1 MSNPEADGVS
11 MTVSL
16 IQEIQGLKDKFKDE
30 DEEMPSPFQNLEKA
44 TVLQE
49 CRCFSN
55 QDVVTNNPRK
65 CATLIT
71 KLLHIVTQGESLSSM
86 EVTEVFFGVTKL
98 FQSPDPYLRRMMYL
112 FIKEVAETCNPDD
125 VIIVTSS
132 LTKDMNSND
141 DLYRANAIRVLAR
154 IIDSQML
161 GAIERYIK
169 QAIVDKNSLV
179 SSCALVSGIFLMRIS
194 PEVVRRWTNEVQEA
208 VQSNSDMVQYH
219 ALSLLY
225 EIKKNDKLAVTKIV
239 TQLTK
244 TSMSSPLGVCLLIRY
259 IGKILDDDI
268 SASSN
273 RAVIQFLEASLRH
286 QSEMVIYEAAKALC
300 TLPNMEQRDLNPA
313 ITVLQLFLSSPK
325 PTLRYAAMRC
335 LSDVSNR
342 QPAVIVK
349 CNDDM
354 EALIS
359 DPNRSIATLAI
370 TTLLKTGTESSVDR
384 LMKQISSFMNE
395 IADEFK
401 IVVVTAIRQLCLK
414 YPQKHRVLVGFL
426 AATLREEGG
435 YEFKK
440 AITDSIVELMKA
452 IPETKESSLFHLCEF
467 IEDCEFTALC
477 TQILHL
483 IGSLGPSTTAPAR
496 YIRFIYNRV
505 ILENATVRAAA
516 VSALSRFATNV
527 PSIRESVCVLLR
539 RSLLDEDDEVRD
551 RVTMSLKA
559 LSAAGEV
566 KMNPETGEVLP
577 YNPDDSSQ
585 GDGGAIAR
593 LMLEPLPMNFNNL
606 ERAIKMYSHHGGLK
620 DGKALTLTELP
631 VVEEVQFVKPSKDG
645 ALGGLRGQSK
655 TAGSTGP
662 GGSAS
667 ASSSSGGGLGGEDM
681 LDAAAAVY
689 ATPELAELG
698 RVFRSCKPV
707 ELTESET
714 EYVVK
719 CIKHI
724 MNDHVILQFDVTNT
738 IPEQKLVN
746 VSVIVEGS
754 EPELFGSEPV
764 LIVPCKELKY
774 CIQGST
780 FVVLP
785 RNPNV
790 PIIPSSFNCELKF
803 NVIEVDPETGEVE
816 GDEDGFNDN
825 YPLEDLEIVPADFMA
840 KVSLGDFRRAWEN
853 MSNDLG
859 ENSDGEIEEKF
870 ALSIKKI
877 DDAVE
882 NTIELLG
889 MQPCEGSD
897 IIKNKQGPHNLY
909 LSGKFV
915 GNISILARCL
925 LQIVDGQMVLRIS
938 VRSNNKNVSQ
948 MIADCIR

>member
-1 MSNPEADGVS
+1 MSSAENDGVS

-55 QDVVTNNPRK
+55 QEVVTNNPRK

-169 QAIVDKNSLV
+169 QAIVDKNTLV
-179 SSCALVSGIFLMRIS
+179 SSCALVSGIYLMRVS

-208 VQSNSDMVQYH
+208 VQSNCEMVQYH

-225 EIKKNDKLAVTKIV
+225 EIKKNDRLAVTKIV

-244 TSMSSPLGVCLLIRY
+244 SSMSSPLGVCLLIRY
-259 IGKILDDDI
+259 IGKIIDEDS
-268 SASSN
+268 SASSS

-286 QSEMVIYEAAKALC
+286 RSDMVIYEAAKALC

-342 QPAVIVK
+342 QPSLIVK

-435 YEFKK
+435 FEFKK
-440 AITDSIVELMKA
+440 AITDSIVELMNA

-467 IEDCEFTALC
+467 IEDCEFTALS
-477 TQILHL
+477 TQILYL
-483 IGSLGPSTTAPAR
+483 IGSLGPSTSAPAR

-551 RVTMSLKA
+551 RATISLKA
-559 LSAAGEV
+559 LGNAGEV
-566 KMNPETGEVLP
+566 KLNENGEVLP
-577 YNPDDSSQ
+577 FNPEESK
-585 GDGGAIAR
+585 GDGGASAR
-593 LMLEPLPMNFNNL
+593 LILEPLPMSFQNL
-606 ERAIKMYSHHGGLK
+606 ERAIKLYSHHGGIK
-620 DGKALTLTELP
+620 DGRSLTFTDLP
-631 VVEEVQFVKPSKDG
+631 VVEEVQFIKPSKDG
-645 ALGGLRGQSK
+645 ALGGL
-655 TAGSTGP
+655 GP
-662 GGSAS
+662 RSGT
-667 ASSSSGGGLGGEDM
+667 SSSSTKKSGSGSGGGGGVSNDM
-681 LDAAAAVY
+681 MDVVDAAAAVY
-689 ATPELAELG
+689 ATPELSELG
-698 RVFRSCKPV
+698 RVFRSCKPI

-724 MNDHVILQFDVTNT
+724 MNDYVILQFDVTNT
-738 IPEQKLVN
+738 ISEQKLVD

-764 LIVPCKELKY
+764 LVVPCKELKY
-774 CIQGST
+774 CIEGST

-785 RNPNV
+785 RNPNAS
-790 PIIPSSFNCELKF
+790 IIPSTFNCELKF
-803 NVIEVDPETGEVE
+803 NVVEVDPDTGEVE
-816 GDEDGFNDN
+816 GDEDGFADN

-840 KVSLGDFRRAWEN
+840 KVSLGDFRRAWET
-853 MSNDLG
+853 MADSMG
-859 ENSDGEIEEKF
+859 DGEVEEKF
-870 ALSIKKI
+870 ALSIKKL
-877 DDAVE
+877 DEAVD

-889 MQPCEGSD
+889 MQPCEGSEVV
-897 IIKNKQGPHNLY
+897 KNKQGPHNLY

-915 GNISILARCL
+915 GNVSMLARCL
-925 LQIVDGQMVLRIS
+925 LQLVDGQMVLRIS
-938 VRSNNKNVSQ
+938 VRSNDRNVSQ
-948 MIADCIR
+948 MVADCIR